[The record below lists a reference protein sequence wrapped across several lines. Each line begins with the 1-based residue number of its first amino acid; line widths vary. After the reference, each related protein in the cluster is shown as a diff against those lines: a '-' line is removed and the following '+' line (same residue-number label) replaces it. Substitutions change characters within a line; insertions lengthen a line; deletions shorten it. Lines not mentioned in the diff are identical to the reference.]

1 MISSKPKTT
10 TIPKTDGHQETATLQ
25 PSTTLE
31 ISSSPTRQDVAL
43 QVRIMSRHGKLIER
57 GFFNK
62 SSLDKVTQSSYYLR
76 ICDYWTYYVVYRLHR
91 KDFTSL
97 SNLRSLSLYCLAT
110 SDDKSLKKVNIL
122 VSFSEY
128 YFALPSRWHW
138 TKHRSQ
144 QSAKRCL
151 DHHKCLSIF
160 YGPCHHYGFRRMSTQ
175 SKFQVSTQLLKCVR

>member
-1 MISSKPKTT
+1 MIFIPIVPGDVTNTSKPPLRKVPSTSPDMISSKPKTT
-10 TIPKTDGHQETATLQ
+10 TILKTDGHQETATLQ

-110 SDDKSLKKVNIL
+110 SDDKSLK
-122 VSFSEY
+122 
-128 YFALPSRWHW
+128 R
-138 TKHRSQ
+138 
-144 QSAKRCL
+144 
-151 DHHKCLSIF
+151 
-160 YGPCHHYGFRRMSTQ
+160 
-175 SKFQVSTQLLKCVR
+175 